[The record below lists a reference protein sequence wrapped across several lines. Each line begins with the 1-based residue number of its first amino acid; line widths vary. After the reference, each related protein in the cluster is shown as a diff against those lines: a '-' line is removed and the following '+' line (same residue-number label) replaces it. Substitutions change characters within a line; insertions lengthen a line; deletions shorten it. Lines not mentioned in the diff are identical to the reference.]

1 MMMKARMIPTAKGYN
16 IHVHEYAG
24 ESDLVLII
32 VSATGVKQ
40 TFYRKFAEYL
50 SSRGVTVLSFD
61 YHGIGLSLI
70 EPIHRISTT
79 AAEWGSNDLEAVI
92 QWANKQYPAASISAM
107 GHSIG
112 GQLIGLA
119 PSSTI
124 LKRIVLVAAQSGYW
138 KFWPGTQKWRM
149 WANWY
154 LLFPTLVRLFGYM
167 PSKQFSGMEN
177 LPKQVALQWSRWC
190 RNKDYL
196 FTDIPKEEQYFHLI
210 KVPVTAISIDND
222 PFAPTQAV
230 HWMTAQ
236 YASSV
241 IQQQHLHPSAF
252 GVKQIGHF
260 GIFKEK
266 FRSDLWSLLYQACIG

>member
-1 MMMKARMIPTAKGYN
+1 MKERMILTAKGHT
-16 IHVHEYAG
+16 IIAHEYAG
-24 ESDLVLII
+24 NSNLLVII

-40 TFYRKFAEYL
+40 TFYRKFATFL
-50 SSRGVTVLSFD
+50 SSQGVTVLSFD
-61 YHGIGLSLI
+61 YHGIGASLQG
-70 EPIHRISTT
+70 PIRSISTT

-92 QWANKQYPAASISAM
+92 QWASKHYPNALISAI

-124 LKRIVLVAAQSGYW
+124 FKRIVLVAAQSGYW
-138 KFWPGTQKWRM
+138 KFWPATQQWRM

-154 LLFPTLVRLFGYM
+154 LLFPTLVGLFGYM

-196 FTDIPKEEQYFHLI
+196 FAEIPISEQYYHHI
-210 KVPVTAISIDND
+210 EAPVLSFSMDQD
-222 PFAPTQAV
+222 PFAPQSAV
-230 HWMTAQ
+230 NWLTAQ
-236 YASSV
+236 YSGSV
-241 IQQQHLHPSAF
+241 IQEQHLQASAF
-252 GVKQIGHF
+252 GAHAIGHF

-266 FRSDLWSLLYQACIG
+266 FRPTLWSLLYHACIG